1 MIKLYTAIGIYRLTE
16 NGVPI
21 VLTGDKECALDC
33 HELLLWSSLAF
44 RILTYQEARA
54 EFYAKERELHLLG
67 ELDFDHYLNR
77 LTMRRL
83 IASGRDECGVDAL
96 YDLLGHLY
104 IQKTP
109 AGLLERTATF
119 FKLWIFR
126 HMPFRQALLA
136 FRREKLEA
144 DEKKLLSL
152 IKHQL
157 LSTAELIQ
165 CAQKENFHIHNSR
178 QLIDHIYTEDS
189 SDCDTIVTDGRT
201 LDVRYP
207 VLTAVSNLYFKQE
220 ITFQIL

>member
-1 MIKLYTAIGIYRLTE
+1 MIKLYTAIGTYRLTE

-77 LTMRRL
+77 LIMRRL

-104 IQKTP
+104 IQKIP
-109 AGLLERTATF
+109 SGLIERTATF
-119 FKLWIFR
+119 LKLWIFR
-126 HMPFRQALLA
+126 HLPFRQALLA
-136 FRREKLEA
+136 FQN
-144 DEKKLLSL
+144 EKKLLSL
-152 IKHQL
+152 IKLQM

-165 CAQKENFHIHNSR
+165 CAQKESFHIHNSR
-178 QLIDHIYTEDS
+178 QLINHIYAEDS

-207 VLTAVSNLYFKQE
+207 VLTAVSNLYFKQR